1 MLEVER
7 TGQHVAEAYRF
18 AGNPGDTSLVKRKRT
33 DSRIRILRTAVGD

>member
-18 AGNPGDTSLVKRKRT
+18 AGNPGDTSRRKTKMYRFAHPYFT
-33 DSRIRILRTAVGD
+33 HSRR